1 MKRYI
6 AIGVVAVIAALVMG
20 VTMLIPSDNALG
32 VTALVFADM
41 DSETVADA
49 LPNESFAY
57 WSIEPGIAVA
67 AKNEARIEVSNLPH
81 ENFAYW
87 SIEPGTAVAG
97 QDTMAVDF
105 EEPFPNEPPL

>member
-20 VTMLIPSDNALG
+20 VTMLIPSDNAPG
-32 VTALVFADM
+32 VTAIVFADM
-41 DSETVADA
+41 DSVADA
-49 LPNESFAY
+49 FPNESFAY
-57 WSIEPGIAVA
+57 WSIEPGIVVA
-67 AKNEARIEVSNLPH
+67 PKNEARIEVSHLPH

>member
-32 VTALVFADM
+32 VTALVFADP
-41 DSETVADA
+41 DSVADT

-57 WSIEPGIAVA
+57 WSIEPGTVVA

-87 SIEPGTAVAG
+87 SIEPGTTVTG
-97 QDTMAVDF
+97 LDTMAADF
-105 EEPFPNEPPL
+105 EEPFPNESPL